1 MIVKPDSK
9 SMKILIVNLHSALN
23 LGDDAIMHATL
34 AGLRNAFPG
43 AQIIAAANHP
53 QSWEKFADLE
63 VVGSFVTWAYR
74 LQDSR
79 WRGQRWLI
87 PLILLGL
94 PLIALTYRVL
104 GLQILAGNEQKRR
117 LLSAYYSADLV
128 LSCGGGNFYAHKRLS
143 SFLLLALSALVF
155 PTWLGKRTIMLPQSV
170 GPIDGGLQRW
180 LARYVFNRV
189 DLLLLREERSVKFVQ
204 DVLHVRSPLSQLPDL
219 AFGLVC
225 NAGPDPDPG
234 HEALRIGINVID
246 RAAQQADF
254 AGQQQYESSLIELCA
269 RLAADNAIDLTIFCQ
284 VYGPTLDQDDLRAAR
299 RLHAALCE
307 RNIAVTLQANFTDA
321 RETIAAYAHLDLMI
335 GSRMHAG
342 IFALLC
348 GVPTLLIAY
357 QPKALGM
364 MTALGLAPHCLD
376 IDMVNPDALIN
387 GANSLLQQRTAIREA
402 ARMGVMETRQQ
413 LQGWEKLLRN

>member
-1 MIVKPDSK
+1 
-9 SMKILIVNLHSALN
+9 MKILIINLHSALN

-53 QSWEKFADLE
+53 QSWQKFADLE
-63 VVGSFVTWAYR
+63 VAGSFVTWAYR

-79 WRGQRWLI
+79 WHGRRWLI
-87 PLILLGL
+87 PLMLLGL
-94 PLIALTYRVL
+94 PVMAVAYRL
-104 GLQILAGNEQKRR
+104 LHLRIMTGSEEQRR
-117 LLSAYYSADLV
+117 LLMAYYTADLV

-143 SFLLLALSALVF
+143 PFLLLALLALAF

-170 GPIDGGLQRW
+170 GPIEGGPQRW

-189 DLLLLREERSVKFVQ
+189 DLLLLREERSVKFVR
-204 DVLHVRSPLSQLPDL
+204 DVLHVRSPLRQLPDL
-219 AFGLVC
+219 AFSLVC
-225 NAGPDPDPG
+225 GADPEPDQA
-234 HEALRIGINVID
+234 HEPLRIGITVID

-254 AGQQQYESSLIELCA
+254 ARQQQYESSLVELCA
-269 RLAADNAIDLTIFCQ
+269 QLAADHVIELTIFCQ
-284 VYGPTLDQDDLRAAR
+284 VYGPTLDQDDRRAAR
-299 RLHAALCE
+299 RLHAALLE
-307 RNIAVTLQANFTDA
+307 RNIAVTLRADFTDA
-321 RETIAAYAHLDLMI
+321 REAIATYAKLDLMI

-364 MTALGLAPHCLD
+364 MTALGLAPYCLD
-376 IDMVNPDALIN
+376 IDMVSPGALVDS
-387 GANSLLQQRTAIREA
+387 ANSLLRERTAIRAA
-402 ARMGVMETRQQ
+402 ARMGIMETRQE
-413 LQGWEKLLRN
+413 LQGWEKLLRD